1 MQITQGMQEEARMQ
15 HNLKYVPA
23 LAVTVIR
30 MLAISRGQLL
40 TKGDAVYI
48 YSYLFLCSKYTKF
61 NLSQLII
68 CF

>member
-1 MQITQGMQEEARMQ
+1 MQNTQGMQEEARVQ

-30 MLAISRGQLL
+30 MLASSTEQLF

-48 YSYLFLCSKYTKF
+48 CSYLFLCSVDTQF
-61 NLSQLII
+61 NLS
-68 CF
+68 